1 MKCQSLFPRK
11 NETISK
17 YYLLKCL
24 PSILIITVFEH
35 LGWTENLVWSDTI
48 FYIIWSGPWLCSDLS
63 VPILWVNT
71 VCNFYSTGQTQ
82 QRRHMSQHMTKPTK
96 MAYAPSEDS
105 DQPGHLSSLI
115 SLRCLRCPHAESLG
129 PYLPTECRAKT
140 DQTGWSLRWA
150 HMPLCWFCHALAR
163 ILIYT
168 RILHKEYMS
177 QGTPLSQGTP
187 FLTRLLVCQTAQTI
201 CNLQP
206 DQSSKGIPRIQ
217 SIFR

>member
-1 MKCQSLFPRK
+1 MKRQSLFPRK
-11 NETISK
+11 NKTISK

-48 FYIIWSGPWLCSDLS
+48 FYIIWSGPWLCSDLP

-71 VCNFYSTGQTQ
+71 VCNFYSSGQTQ

-115 SLRCLRCPHAESLG
+115 RVFAVRMQKAWVLT
-129 PYLPTECRAKT
+129 Y
-140 DQTGWSLRWA
+140 
-150 HMPLCWFCHALAR
+150 
-163 ILIYT
+163 
-168 RILHKEYMS
+168 
-177 QGTPLSQGTP
+177 PLSAER
-187 FLTRLLVCQTAQTI
+187 RLIRLDGVFAGHTCHFVGFVMRWLVY
-201 CNLQP
+201 
-206 DQSSKGIPRIQ
+206 
-217 SIFR
+217 